1 MKQGSVGKVEEHS
14 YLFSLMNLAKAFITV
29 LARDKQIREVSI
41 GKDNREGSHTSLE
54 KVKCSEIYLSLFYY
68 LKHEKEAEE
77 TECQ

>member
-1 MKQGSVGKVEEHS
+1 LS
-14 YLFSLMNLAKAFITV
+14 LAKTV
-29 LARDKQIREVSI
+29 MKALARFIREKRSKHKDKQIREVSI